1 MKWAFIDYEN
11 IGSLGKVDLSSYER
25 VIVFLGAKQ
34 PRLDFTDTKYDKPI
48 NLVVVQLKVT
58 QANNLDFHLAYYLG
72 KFDSQAPQG
81 VTFEVVSNDTGFS
94 PLIAHIKNGGRPCK
108 QVKVASAPADTQ
120 KLVQSLTST
129 PKEKRPQ
136 KVTSL
141 RNHIASHLGLKG
153 NEVAIQNQ
161 LNQLVT
167 ANVVRISGDGIEY
180 QC

>member
-11 IGSLGKVDLSSYER
+11 VGSLGKVDLSSYER

-48 NLVVVQLKVT
+48 NLVVVQLKAT

-72 KFDSQAPQG
+72 KFDSEAPQG

-94 PLIAHIKNGGRPCK
+94 PLNEHNEYGGPPAR
-108 QVKVASAPADTQ
+108 QMEVASATADKQTI
-120 KLVQSLTST
+120 VHSLTSK
-129 PKEKRPQ
+129 PKDKRPQ
-136 KVTSL
+136 KVTCL
-141 RNHIASHLGLKG
+141 RNHIASRLGLKR
-153 NEVAIQNQ
+153 NEVASQNQ

-167 ANVVRISGDGIEY
+167 AN
-180 QC
+180 